1 MPRVTPT
8 RTLTLQSP
16 DPEWEPANGT
26 PVIPDLLGC
35 AQAAASLAL
44 GETETVARVVVV
56 TASGKRIVVR
66 R

>member
-1 MPRVTPT
+1 MNQT

-16 DPEWEPANGT
+16 DPEWEPADGT

-44 GETETVARVVVV
+44 GENETVARVVVV
-56 TASGKRIVVR
+56 MESGKKMVVKR
-66 R
+66 